1 MDAGNARQDGTTR
14 HYLLQDRG
22 PDMTPPYSETHKP
35 GRRDRQTDRQTE
47 LEEGDTTSGS
57 EPSTVNQT
65 GGEEQEQLHLL
76 K

>member
-35 GRRDRQTDRQTE
+35 GRDRQTDRQTE

>member
-1 MDAGNARQDGTTR
+1 MQE
-14 HYLLQDRG
+14 
-22 PDMTPPYSETHKP
+22 MP
-35 GRRDRQTDRQTE
+35 GRTGQQDTTYYKIGAQIWPRLILRRTNQEEETDRQTE